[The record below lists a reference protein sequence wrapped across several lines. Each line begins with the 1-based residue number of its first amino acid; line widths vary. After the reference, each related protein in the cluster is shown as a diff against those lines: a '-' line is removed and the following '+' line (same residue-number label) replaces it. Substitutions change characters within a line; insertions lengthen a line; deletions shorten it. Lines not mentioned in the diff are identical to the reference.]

1 MIVLAVDFGGS
12 HISCGM
18 VRDSEMLALEHLPV
32 DSSGLLRANLPA
44 VSASLRSAAGKVG
57 LPISRCE
64 GVAVSF
70 CGLVNPRLGA
80 VLSTNGKY
88 GDARELDLRSWV
100 DAEFALPLRIEND
113 ARMAL
118 LGERYAGAAR
128 GFDDLVMITLGT
140 GVGGAAMI
148 NGCLVRGRHFQA
160 GCLGGHFLARIGG
173 RTCTCGNIGCVEAEA
188 SSWVLPDLCRQHAD
202 YSSSPLTDAKEI
214 GFRELLQHDASGDRC
229 AREVLEACIEIW
241 AGGIVSLVHAY
252 DPELVVVGGGVMNSR
267 DRILPPIAD
276 YVGKHAWTPWG
287 KVQVRAATLGNVAG
301 LLGAV
306 PLFVESW
313 NE

>member
-18 VRDSEMLALEHLPV
+18 VRDSETLALEHLPV
-32 DSSGLLRANLPA
+32 DSSGLLRVILPA
-44 VSASLRSAAGKVG
+44 VSASLRSTAGKVG
-57 LPISRCE
+57 FPISRCE

-70 CGLVNPRLGA
+70 CGLVNPKIGA

-88 GDARELDLRSWV
+88 EDAREIDLKSWG

-128 GFDDLVMITLGT
+128 VFDDVVMITLGT

-148 NGCLVRGRHFQA
+148 NGRLVRGRHFQA

-188 SSWVLPDLCRQHAD
+188 SGWVLPELCHQHAA
-202 YSSSPLTDAKEI
+202 YSSSPLAHAKEI

-241 AGGIVSLVHAY
+241 AAGIVSLVHAY
-252 DPELVVVGGGVMNSR
+252 DPEMVVVGGGVMNSS
-267 DRILPPIAD
+267 DRILPAIAD

-287 KVQVRAATLGNVAG
+287 KVQVRAATLGNIAG
-301 LLGAV
+301 LLGGV
-306 PLFVESW
+306 PLFMESW
-313 NE
+313 ND